1 MLSNSNKYIA
11 NQPRIALESIDG
23 ETIII
28 DFETGLYYSARNEAY
43 LVLEMI
49 LAGFS
54 TDDIINFC
62 THHSKQSLQVIKP
75 LVEAYL
81 SLLLEAQIVIPA
93 TDIPSPTVKQE
104 VDATLADHAIWS
116 SGTFNPPVLES
127 YKDMQEILLLDPI
140 HDTNNKGWPEKK

>member
-1 MLSNSNKYIA
+1 MPTQTTRFLA

-49 LAGFS
+49 LAGIS
-54 TDDIINFC
+54 LDEIVRFC
-62 THHSKQSLQVIKP
+62 AQHSKQGVEVIKP
-75 LVEAYL
+75 LVEAYI
-81 SLLLEAQIVIPA
+81 SALLEAQIVIPA
-93 TDIPSPTVKQE
+93 TDNTASEKQE
-104 VDATLADHAIWS
+104 VDAALANHAIWS
-116 SGTFNPPVLES
+116 TGTFNPPALES

-140 HDTNNKGWPEKK
+140 HDTNTKGWPEKK

>member
-1 MLSNSNKYIA
+1 MSTHATRFLA

-49 LAGFS
+49 LAGL
-54 TDDIINFC
+54 TLDEIVHFC
-62 THHSKQSLQVIKP
+62 AQHSKQGVEVIKP
-75 LVEAYL
+75 LVEAYI
-81 SLLLEAQIVIPA
+81 SALLEAQIVIPA
-93 TDIPSPTVKQE
+93 TDSIASEKQE
-104 VDATLADHAIWS
+104 VDAALADHAIWS
-116 SGTFNPPVLES
+116 TGTFNPPALES

-140 HDTNNKGWPEKK
+140 HDTNTKGWPEKK